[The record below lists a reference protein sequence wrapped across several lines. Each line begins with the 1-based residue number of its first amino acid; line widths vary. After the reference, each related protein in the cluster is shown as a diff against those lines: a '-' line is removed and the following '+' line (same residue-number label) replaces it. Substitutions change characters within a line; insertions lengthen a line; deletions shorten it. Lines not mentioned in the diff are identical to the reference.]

1 MYIFRFFFSARRV
14 GRREK
19 KEVGNIK
26 KKEIKKDIN
35 RFFMFAFC
43 LNGFFFLVLGKSGVS
58 GLRKM
63 GGVSGLGDDN
73 FGKFGW

>member
-1 MYIFRFFFSARRV
+1 MYIFWFFFSARRV

-43 LNGFFFLVLGKSGVS
+43 LNGVFFFS
-58 GLRKM
+58 
-63 GGVSGLGDDN
+63 
-73 FGKFGW
+73 FGEKWSQWFE